1 MPKILLVDDEPSI
14 RFTMSEFLKREG
26 YAAVVAADYDSAL
39 ANFDAAEEIDAAVI
53 DIVLPRKGGV
63 RLLEELRRR
72 APDLP
77 VVMMTGEPNIAILP
91 EIVRAGAYD
100 FLTKPVTKDVLLRA
114 VARAVEKKRLS
125 DEKTRLE
132 RELVRHAEELEAAVA
147 ARTSELVE
155 ARNFLKAVVDSPT
168 EYALVV
174 TDTAGRITLFNRGAE
189 LMFRQDAATVA
200 GQSAWELFGEKTHF
214 ARALASPPHDDEVSD
229 ATSGESDEVAG
240 GTVEE
245 RGSVE
250 VEAAGSGAVDE
261 QGSGEVEINA
271 RRADGTRFVAS
282 LSVTPVL
289 ETSGQQ
295 LGQLSVVK
303 DLTAEHERAAE
314 LRRMQAQLAQNEKI
328 AALGRM
334 AAQVAHEV
342 RNPLTGLRLY
352 AMHLRGKIID
362 RLTADEAALCDKVL
376 QNIEHLSNTTEQIL
390 NVARPLNPVMQSRR
404 IEPLISDVLQ
414 LLDSQ
419 LKSSRVE
426 VELDLDATAPPLPL
440 DESSMRSTLVNLLL
454 NAIQSMPTG
463 GVLSIS
469 TRQREGDQL
478 LLEIKDTGCGM
489 TPEQLA
495 QVFEPF
501 YTTKSR
507 GLGLG
512 MPYARR
518 VVELHRGSIR
528 LESKPSAGT
537 KVEIR
542 LPLTEESADAV

>member
-26 YAAVVAADYDSAL
+26 YAPVVAADYDAAVAS
-39 ANFDAAEEIDAAVI
+39 FEAEEIDAAVI
-53 DIVLPRKGGV
+53 DIILPRKGGV

-72 APDLP
+72 APELP
-77 VVMMTGEPNIAILP
+77 VVMMTGEPNISILP

-100 FLTKPVTKDVLLRA
+100 FLTKPVTKDVLLRS

-125 DEKTRLE
+125 DEKARLE
-132 RELVRHAEELEAAVA
+132 SELVRHAEELEAAVA
-147 ARTSELVE
+147 ARTSELIE

-174 TDTAGRITLFNRGAE
+174 TDTGGRVALFNRGAE
-189 LMFRQDAATVA
+189 LMFQSSAASA
-200 GQSAWELFGEKTHF
+200 LGQRAAELFADEMDFT
-214 ARALASPPHDDEVSD
+214 LTASPETGARPTTDK
-229 ATSGESDEVAG
+229 AG
-240 GTVEE
+240 GAAEETVSSET
-245 RGSVE
+245 
-250 VEAAGSGAVDE
+250 
-261 QGSGEVEINA
+261 EIVA
-271 RRADGTRFVAS
+271 RRADGTSFVAS
-282 LSVTPVL
+282 LSVTPVRAD
-289 ETSGQQ
+289 GRGV

-303 DLTAEHERAAE
+303 DLTAERERAAE
-314 LRRMQAQLAQNEKI
+314 LKRMQERLAQNEKI

-362 RLTADEAALCDKVL
+362 RISADEVGLCDKIL
-376 QNIEHLSNTTEQIL
+376 QNIDHLSNTTEQIL
-390 NVARPLNPVMQSRR
+390 NVARPLNLSVQPRR
-404 IEPLISDVLQ
+404 IEPLVGDVLQ

-426 VELDLDATAPPLPL
+426 VKLDFDEGARPALL
-440 DESSMRSTLVNLLL
+440 DESSMRSALVNLLL
-454 NAIQSMPTG
+454 NAIHSMPTG
-463 GVLSIS
+463 GVLSVS
-469 TRQREGDQL
+469 TRAEGDHL
-478 LLEIKDTGCGM
+478 LLEIKDTGSGM
-489 TPEQLA
+489 TAEQLG

-501 YTTKSR
+501 YTTKSS

-512 MPYARR
+512 MPYAKR

-528 LESKPSAGT
+528 LESKPSGGT
-537 KVEIR
+537 RVEIK
-542 LPLTEESADAV
+542 LPLTEEPGDAV

>member
-1 MPKILLVDDEPSI
+1 MPNILLVDDEPSI

-26 YAAVVAADYDSAL
+26 WTPVAAADYDSAL
-39 ANFDAAEEIDAAVI
+39 ASFDAEEIDAAVL
-53 DIVLPRKGGV
+53 DIVLPRKSGV
-63 RLLEELRRR
+63 ELLEELRRR

-77 VVMMTGEPNIAILP
+77 VVMMTGEPNISILP

-100 FLTKPVTKDVLLRA
+100 FLTKPVTKDMLLRA
-114 VARAVEKKRLS
+114 VGRAVEKKRLS
-125 DEKTRLE
+125 DEKARLE
-132 RELVRHAEELEAAVA
+132 RELVRHAEKLEAVVA
-147 ARTSELVE
+147 ARTAELVE

-174 TDTAGRITLFNRGAE
+174 TDTEGRVTLFNRGAE
-189 LMFRQDAATVA
+189 LMFRHEAADAL
-200 GQSAWELFGEKTHF
+200 GQCAWELFGDKTDF
-214 ARALASPPHDDEVSD
+214 ARAGTPQPNVDR
-229 ATSGESDEVAG
+229 ATQTTSSEIEETLSGEIEKAVG
-240 GTVEE
+240 G
-245 RGSVE
+245 
-250 VEAAGSGAVDE
+250 EA
-261 QGSGEVEINA
+261 EIVA

-282 LSVTPVL
+282 LSTTPVRD
-289 ETSGQQ
+289 TSGRQ

-303 DLTAEHERAAE
+303 DQTAERERAAE
-314 LRRMQAQLAQNEKI
+314 LQRMQERLAQNEKI

-352 AMHLRGKIID
+352 AMHLRGKIAD
-362 RLTADEAALCDKVL
+362 RLSADEAALCDKIL

-390 NVARPLNPVMQSRR
+390 NVARPLNLTMQPRSLA
-404 IEPLISDVLQ
+404 PLVGDVLQ

-426 VELDLDATAPPLPL
+426 VALDLDAAAPPVSL
-440 DESSMRSTLVNLLL
+440 DESSVRSALVNLLL

-463 GVLSIS
+463 GTLSIS
-469 TRQREGDQL
+469 TRARGEHL
-478 LLEIKDTGCGM
+478 RLEIKDTGCGM

-512 MPYARR
+512 MPYAKR
-518 VVELHRGSIR
+518 VVELHGGSIR
-528 LESKPSAGT
+528 LESQPSEGT

-542 LPLTEESADAV
+542 LPLTEESGNAV

>member
-26 YAAVVAADYDSAL
+26 YATVAAEDYDAAL
-39 ANFDAAEEIDAAVI
+39 ASFDAAEEIDAAVV
-53 DIVLPRKGGV
+53 DIILPRKGGV
-63 RLLEELRRR
+63 SLLEELHRR

-77 VVMMTGEPNIAILP
+77 VVMMTGEPNISVLP

-100 FLTKPVTKDVLLRA
+100 FLTKPVTKDVLLKS

-125 DEKTRLE
+125 DEAARLE

-174 TDTAGRITLFNRGAE
+174 IDIEGRVTLFNRGAE
-189 LMFRQDAATVA
+189 SMFRHAATDVL
-200 GQSAWELFGEKTHF
+200 GQRASELFGEEADFTRASLTQKG
-214 ARALASPPHDDEVSD
+214 ARA
-229 ATSGESDEVAG
+229 ATETARNE
-240 GTVEE
+240 VEE
-245 RGSVE
+245 LKSRE
-250 VEAAGSGAVDE
+250 VEETSSRE
-261 QGSGEVEINA
+261 MEIVA
-271 RRADGTRFVAS
+271 RRADGTRFVSS
-282 LSVTPVL
+282 LCVTPVRDAGGR
-289 ETSGQQ
+289 T
-295 LGQLSVVK
+295 LGQLAIVK
-303 DLTAEHERAAE
+303 DLTAERERAAE
-314 LRRMQAQLAQNEKI
+314 LQRMQERLAQNEKI

-362 RLTADEAALCDKVL
+362 RLSADEAALCEKIL
-376 QNIEHLSNTTEQIL
+376 QNIDHLSNTTEQIL
-390 NVARPLNPVMQSRR
+390 NVARPLSLNMQPRR
-404 IEPLISDVLQ
+404 IEPLVGDVLQ

-426 VELDLDATAPPLPL
+426 VKLDFDEAAPPVML
-440 DESSMRSTLVNLLL
+440 DEPSIRSALVNLLL

-463 GVLSIS
+463 GALSVS
-469 TRQREGDQL
+469 TRAQGDWLVL
-478 LLEIKDTGCGM
+478 LITDTGSGM
-489 TPEQLA
+489 TQEQLA

-512 MPYARR
+512 MPYAKR
-518 VVELHRGSIR
+518 VVEQHRGSIR
-528 LESKPSAGT
+528 LESKPSEGT
-537 KVEIR
+537 RVEIR
-542 LPLTEESADAV
+542 LPLTEERGDAV

>member
-1 MPKILLVDDEPSI
+1 MTKILLVDDEPNI
-14 RFTMSEFLKREG
+14 RFTMSEFLRREG
-26 YAAVVAADYDSAL
+26 YEPVAAADYDAAL
-39 ANFDAAEEIDAAVI
+39 ASFDAEEIDAAVV

-91 EIVRAGAYD
+91 DIVRAGAYD

-125 DEKTRLE
+125 DEKARLE
-132 RELVRHAEELEAAVA
+132 RELVRHAGELESAVE
-147 ARTSELVE
+147 ARTTELME
-155 ARNFLKAVVDSPT
+155 ARNFLKAVVDSPV

-174 TDTAGRITLFNRGAE
+174 TDAGGRVALFNRGAE
-189 LMFRQDAATVA
+189 LMFQHSAADVMGRNA
-200 GQSAWELFGEKTHF
+200 SELFGEEADF
-214 ARALASPPHDDEVSD
+214 ARAAAHGE
-229 ATSGESDEVAG
+229 AGGGAGETSG
-240 GTVEE
+240 
-245 RGSVE
+245 R
-250 VEAAGSGAVDE
+250 EA
-261 QGSGEVEINA
+261 EIVA

-282 LSVTPVL
+282 LSVTPVRAD
-289 ETSGQQ
+289 GGGV

-303 DLTAEHERAAE
+303 DLTAERERAAE
-314 LRRMQAQLAQNEKI
+314 LKRMQERLAQNEKI

-362 RLTADEAALCDKVL
+362 RLTADEAALCDKIL

-390 NVARPLNPVMQSRR
+390 NVARPLDLNVRPRR
-404 IEPLISDVLQ
+404 IEPLVGDVLQ

-419 LKSSRVE
+419 VKSSGVE
-426 VELDLDATAPPLPL
+426 VKLDFDAGARHVLL
-440 DESSMRSTLVNLLL
+440 DESSARSALVNLLL
-454 NAIQSMPTG
+454 NAIQAMPTG
-463 GVLSIS
+463 GVLTVS
-469 TRQREGDQL
+469 TRAEGTRL
-478 LLEIKDTGCGM
+478 LLEIADTGSGM
-489 TPEQLA
+489 TAEQQG

-501 YTTKSR
+501 YTTKAK

-512 MPYARR
+512 MPYAKR
-518 VVELHRGSIR
+518 VVELHGGSIR
-528 LESKPSAGT
+528 LESKPSEGT
-537 KVEIR
+537 KIEIS
-542 LPLTEESADAV
+542 LPLTEEPGDAV